1 MEEII
6 KEEVMEKI
14 FEDEFM
20 EIQTGMVSLC
30 LEALDD
36 IDKKVDKIYIYAY
49 CDEHETFFNAF
60 FKSDSKVLF
69 FNDLGVSDDI
79 INQVFDLGMD
89 DTEKIEEICK
99 KYNRKAPTQYKLIY
113 DVNTKAF
120 DSNYSYENLDDTELG
135 CAGVFEDWKKEI
147 KNSLL

>member
-1 MEEII
+1 
-6 KEEVMEKI
+6 MEKI

-30 LEALDD
+30 LEALADVN
-36 IDKKVDKIYIYAY
+36 KKVDKIYIYAY
-49 CDEHETFFNAF
+49 CDEHETFFNVF
-60 FKSDSKVLF
+60 CKSDSQVLF

-89 DTEKIEEICK
+89 DTEKIEEVCK
-99 KYNRKAPTQYKLIY
+99 KYNRKSPTQYKLVY

-120 DSNYSYENLDDTELG
+120 DSNYEYENLGDTELG
-135 CAGVFEDWKKEI
+135 CAGVFEDWAKEI
-147 KNSLL
+147 QNSLS